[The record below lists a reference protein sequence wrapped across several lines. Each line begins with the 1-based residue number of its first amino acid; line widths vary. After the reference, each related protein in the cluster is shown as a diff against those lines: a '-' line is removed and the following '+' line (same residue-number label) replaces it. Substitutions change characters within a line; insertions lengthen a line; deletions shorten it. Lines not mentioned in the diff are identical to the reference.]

1 MIFRYIGITYFLLT
15 LSLRQSIHPRYPWFL
30 VAGKPALA
38 LSPFH
43 SYGPVFRP
51 ESHIAVSVHLQLYY
65 VNMKDLIVKT
75 IADIYAQ
82 TYYLLIVTNLN
93 SSSFILTRIQTQKK
107 KFLENNTPSS
117 IGSQAFN

>member
-1 MIFRYIGITYFLLT
+1 M
-15 LSLRQSIHPRYPWFL
+15 
-30 VAGKPALA
+30 
-38 LSPFH
+38 
-43 SYGPVFRP
+43 VFRP
-51 ESHIAVSVHLQLYY
+51 ESRIAVSVHLQLYY

-117 IGSQAFN
+117 IGSQAFKELFILL